1 MCSSDLVFILCAC
14 DPGLCLRVTV
24 KKTGDFVL
32 VYANKHFLPHANDS
46 GKIVFQ
52 IPPENQPQIKD
63 TILFYGIGT
72 WQNKEYVMNFATE
85 IDSIV
90 VGTSGKQKI
99 IKNSASIF
107 NYLWERRKGAMKS
120 IIEISTED

>member
-1 MCSSDLVFILCAC
+1 
-14 DPGLCLRVTV
+14 
-24 KKTGDFVL
+24 
-32 VYANKHFLPHANDS
+32 
-46 GKIVFQ
+46 
-52 IPPENQPQIKD
+52 
-63 TILFYGIGT
+63 
-72 WQNKEYVMNFATE
+72 MNFATE
-85 IDSIV
+85 IDSII